1 LTEQKA
7 TPMTVSRADR
17 FRSLQL
23 NPAVLVAWA
32 ILFLILGI
40 IPKFVNLGIDS
51 YLAEF
56 MLWICLAQSFNLF
69 TGLTGYVNFGNVV
82 FYGIGGFGVAIA
94 TSLWHAPPI
103 IGVLLGGVFSGLL
116 ALAMSFPTLR
126 LRGAYFAIAT
136 LGIEQA
142 VLVLFSNWSY
152 VNKVS
157 GMSLPLSD
165 YHPIQAY
172 YAILLVALATVL
184 ALTIIMRSRL
194 GMALSAIRQ
203 QEETALS
210 IGVNATLYKTIAF
223 VLSGFFA
230 GLGGA
235 AWTWNVTYIDPT
247 TAFPTEYTLIVIAM
261 AMLGGLG
268 TLFGPIIGAAI
279 LDYVE
284 ITTRVSYPYLH
295 LIIYGVIIM
304 AVVLIIPDGIFGFAK
319 KLVGRFFHLKN
330 GEPKVSQGSGENQP
344 KSVDQKGSGRK
355 P

>member
-1 LTEQKA
+1 MSDNQKPSGTPVTE
-7 TPMTVSRADR
+7 RLR
-17 FRSLQL
+17 RLQL
-23 NPAVLVAWA
+23 NPIVFLAWA
-32 ILFLILGI
+32 VFFLSLAIA
-40 IPKFVNLGIDS
+40 PRFVNAGIDS
-51 YLAEF
+51 YIANF
-56 MLWICLAQSFNLF
+56 TLWICLAQSFNLF

-94 TSLWHAPPI
+94 TSLWHMPPL
-103 IGVLLGGVFSGLL
+103 IGVLFGGVFSALL

-157 GMSLPLSD
+157 GMTIPLSD

-172 YAILLVALATVL
+172 YTILVIAAATVIT
-184 ALTIIMRSRL
+184 LTIIMKARL
-194 GMALSAIRQ
+194 GKALSAIRQ

-235 AWTWNVTYIDPT
+235 AWIWNVTYIDPS

-268 TLFGPIIGAAI
+268 TIFGPAIGAAI

-284 ITTRVSYPYLH
+284 VATRTSYPYLH
-295 LIIYGVIIM
+295 LIIYGLIIM
-304 AVVLIIPDGIFGFAK
+304 AVVLVIPDGIVGFAQR
-319 KLVGRFFHLKN
+319 LLRRFSFGRA
-330 GEPKVSQGSGENQP
+330 GASPPASTSGPEELAHQTQT
-344 KSVDQKGSGRK
+344 SVEEGGH
-355 P
+355 